1 MLLLLVVLIV
11 ALLTL
16 LLLLLHQGRF
26 AASLGY
32 FRETAPRLCLGSC
45 SSNSSLAIAT
55 NDKNG
60 IT

>member
-1 MLLLLVVLIV
+1 MLLLLVVLIM
-11 ALLTL
+11 ALLK

-26 AASLGY
+26 AVCLGY
-32 FRETAPRLCLGSC
+32 FRESAPRLCHGSC